1 MSNTTLAIILAG
13 GVGKRLAPL
22 TRDRVKPAVPFG
34 GIYRLIDFTLSN
46 CLNSHIRRICVL
58 TQYKSLSLERH
69 IRYGWSFLPH
79 TLGEFIQILSPQ
91 QRVGTFWYQGTAD
104 AVFQNIYSI
113 DQTKPDH
120 VLILCGDHIYKMN
133 YRRMIRAHIKMKA
146 SVTVGAITMPMA
158 RAQSFGVMSVSRD
171 GWINGFEEKPKHPE
185 SLPEQPDHALVS
197 MGIYVFNSKLLKK
210 VLREDSRNQSSS
222 HDFGRD
228 ILPKLIERVPSL
240 AYRFVDENR
249 KQQLYWRD
257 VGTIDAFWEANMDL
271 ASVDPILNLYDKK
284 WPIGSYT
291 ETAPPAKF
299 VFADLV
305 CKNTHGRAGLAMD
318 SLVSNGCIIA
328 GGQVIRSVLSP
339 NVRVDEEARVE
350 DSILFEGAQ
359 VGAGSRLY
367 RTILDK
373 HVKIPAGTIIGENP
387 AEDAK
392 HYTVSEHGVLVIS
405 RQEWTKTNTG
415 RCSESRSA

>member
-1 MSNTTLAIILAG
+1 MSKSTLAIILAG

-22 TRDRVKPAVPFG
+22 TCNRVKPAVPFG

-104 AVFQNIYSI
+104 AVYQNIYSI
-113 DQTKPDH
+113 DQAKPDY
-120 VLILCGDHIYKMN
+120 VLILSGDHIYKMN
-133 YRRMIRAHIKMKA
+133 YRRMIKDHIKKKAAVTIGAIPVPLERAH
-146 SVTVGAITMPMA
+146 
-158 RAQSFGVMSVSRD
+158 SFGVMEVNKEH
-171 GWINGFEEKPKHPE
+171 WIKVFREKPKQPKAI
-185 SLPEQPDHALVS
+185 PGRPDHALVS
-197 MGIYVFNSKLLKK
+197 MGIYVFDTRLLKQA
-210 VLREDSRNQSSS
+210 LEEDSQDPDSS

-228 ILPKLIERVPSL
+228 ILPKLIENLPSY
-240 AYRFVDENR
+240 AYCFEDENR
-249 KQQLYWRD
+249 KEQLYWRD

-271 ASVDPILNLYDKK
+271 ASVDPVFNLYDSK
-284 WPIGSYT
+284 WPINTYS
-291 ETAPPAKF
+291 EPAPPAKF

-305 CKNTHGRAGLAMD
+305 CNTKDGRAGLAMD
-318 SLVSNGCIIA
+318 SLVSSGCIIA

-339 NVRVDEEARVE
+339 NVRIGEEARVE
-350 DSILFEGAQ
+350 DSILFEGVQ

-367 RTILDK
+367 RTVVDK
-373 HVKIPAGTIIGENP
+373 YVTIPDGTIIGVDP
-387 AEDAK
+387 VEDARR
-392 HYTVSEHGVLVIS
+392 YTVSEGGVVVIS
-405 RQEWTKTNTG
+405 P
-415 RCSESRSA
+415 